1 MSPNADPKLAWAICS
16 ALRPY
21 WTLNSLSCRC
31 FVFSIVRALALS
43 VCFAAPSSARSNSM
57 TSAISR
63 SIFCRRTGSVG
74 RRSRS
79 NRMPR
84 TIAQAAFP
92 AYIKRQFSEL
102 LSLMRGSARAPRRE
116 QSPAANPVPRSASP
130 TARPR
135 AALLPRPGFWA
146 IRTFCA
152 RGVLHKDKV
161 LIRPRPRPSIYR
173 LFYRGTGKRRQR
185 KDRAGG
191 YCAPAR
197 TVHQSPCACR
207 TAPATDRSSPT
218 AAASGSTFKLPDNLE
233 RQSQRFFV
241 DQPVDRHGKAAAAP
255 DFDPAGVGWR
265 GQRFGGRQFDKIG
278 RAHV

>member
-1 MSPNADPKLAWAICS
+1 
-16 ALRPY
+16 
-21 WTLNSLSCRC
+21 
-31 FVFSIVRALALS
+31 
-43 VCFAAPSSARSNSM
+43 
-57 TSAISR
+57 
-63 SIFCRRTGSVG
+63 
-74 RRSRS
+74 
-79 NRMPR
+79 
-84 TIAQAAFP
+84 
-92 AYIKRQFSEL
+92 
-102 LSLMRGSARAPRRE
+102 MRGSARAPRRE

-265 GQRFGGRQFDKIG
+265 GQRFGGRQFDRHEPG
-278 RAHV
+278 HRAAEQLLAPGVELTGPDPVPTRDHRHDGARLRGLPPDRQLRAEEHTSELQSLMRTSYAGFCLKKKKKKHINTTNNTYNQTRMTIHIIHSIVYTNNTKTIHT